1 MKLFKRTRL
10 SLALFCI
17 ALSVFLLFPNETARD
32 WEQIKTD
39 GTLYVAVSP
48 NDIDCCTQNDTLTC
62 FHQELAKAFAE
73 AEGVAVSFVTEEDMD
88 ESLKKLRRGRCDIIA
103 QSIAVTAEKKENML
117 FSEPVL
123 FNKQVVV
130 VRKEHCPNDVTE
142 LARKTV
148 YACNGSPAV
157 IRLENLSEDIGDS
170 IFIVESDLGEEEL
183 IEKVRSEEIDYFV
196 CDSRTANLYAD
207 SLLSCETVVGF
218 SQSESWAF
226 RKKSPHLKEL
236 FDHFMHTF
244 KTTHEYQDLYNKYYK

>member
-1 MKLFKRTRL
+1 
-10 SLALFCI
+10 
-17 ALSVFLLFPNETARD
+17 
-32 WEQIKTD
+32 
-39 GTLYVAVSP
+39 
-48 NDIDCCTQNDTLTC
+48 
-62 FHQELAKAFAE
+62 
-73 AEGVAVSFVTEEDMD
+73 
-88 ESLKKLRRGRCDIIA
+88 IA